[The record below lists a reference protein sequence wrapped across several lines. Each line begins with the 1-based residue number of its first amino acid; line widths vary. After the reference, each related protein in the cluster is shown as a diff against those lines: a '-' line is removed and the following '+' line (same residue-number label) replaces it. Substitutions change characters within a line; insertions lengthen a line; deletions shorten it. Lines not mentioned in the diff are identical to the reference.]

1 VPRPLLRPILRPI
14 LRNATSRL
22 IAAYLLAAA
31 FSTGLALGFVY
42 WTAGGVIDAEARQ
55 VVEAEL
61 RGLADD
67 YARGGAPGLARA
79 ITRRVEQTPARPE
92 GRDAVYLLAT
102 PGGAR
107 IAGNLTRWP
116 GDAPPGSGWLTLQLY
131 RVGADAPTTI
141 SGAALRLAGGE
152 RLLVGRDVAARA
164 AFDRTL
170 TRALVWALA
179 LTAALALITGWLL
192 SRLVLSRIAEIDR
205 AARRI
210 MGGALDQRV
219 PQRGAGDEFDRL
231 AETLNAM
238 LDRIASLVRDLR
250 MVTDSLAHD
259 IRSPLGRLNRHLEA
273 ALDESMAPA
282 ARRARI
288 ERALGEADTVLATS
302 TALLEISRV
311 EAGVGADQF
320 APVDLGALARD
331 MADLYAAAAEERG
344 AEMRCEA
351 ADGVIV
357 QGHPQLLAQ
366 AVSNLIDNA
375 LIHAKGAEA
384 ITLSARIENGRPT
397 LSVADRGPGV
407 PQDERARVLTRFTQ
421 LDPSRG
427 DGGAGLGLALVAAVA
442 QMHRAAITLGDNAP
456 GLVATL
462 RFPAEE

>member
-1 VPRPLLRPILRPI
+1 M

-22 IAAYLLAAA
+22 IAAYLIAAA

-42 WTAGGVIDAEARQ
+42 WSAGGVIDAEARQ

-67 YARGGAPGLARA
+67 YARGGAAGLARA
-79 ITRRVEQTPARPE
+79 ITRRLETPASRPE

-107 IAGNLTRWP
+107 IAGNLARWP
-116 GDAPPGSGWLTLQLY
+116 ADAAPGPGWVTLQLY
-131 RVGADAPTTI
+131 RVGAEAPTTI

-170 TRALVWALA
+170 IRALSWALA
-179 LTAALALITGWLL
+179 VTAALALGTGWLL
-192 SRLVLSRIAEIDR
+192 TRLVLSRIAEIDR

-210 MGGALDQRV
+210 MGGALEQRV
-219 PQRGAGDEFDRL
+219 PLRGAGDEFDRL

-238 LDRIASLVRDLR
+238 LDRIAALVGDLR

-259 IRSPLGRLNRHLEA
+259 IRTPLGRLGRHLEA
-273 ALDESMAPA
+273 ALDETAAPDE
-282 ARRARI
+282 RRARI
-288 ERALGEADTVLATS
+288 ERALGEAETVLATS
-302 TALLEISRV
+302 SALLEISRV

-320 APVDLGALARD
+320 APIDLGALARD

-344 AEMRCEA
+344 AAMRCA
-351 ADGVIV
+351 AAPGVVV

-375 LIHAKGAEA
+375 LIHAKGAGP
-384 ITLSARIENGRPT
+384 ITLTARREGGRAVF
-397 LSVADRGPGV
+397 SVADHGPGV
-407 PQDERARVLTRFTQ
+407 PEAERARVLTRFSQ

-442 QMHRAAITLGDNAP
+442 QMHRAEIALSDNAP
-456 GLVATL
+456 GLRVTL
-462 RFPAEE
+462 RFPVAP

>member
-1 VPRPLLRPILRPI
+1 MTL

-31 FSTGLALGFVY
+31 LSTGLVLGFVY
-42 WTAGGVIDAEARQ
+42 WSAGGVIDAEARQ

-67 YARGGAPGLARA
+67 YARGGAPALARTVA
-79 ITRRVEQTPARPE
+79 RRLETDANRPE
-92 GRDAVYLLAT
+92 GRDAVYLLAA

-107 IAGNLTRWP
+107 IAGNLARWP
-116 GDAPPGSGWLTLQLY
+116 ADVAPGSGWVTLQLY
-131 RVGADAPTTI
+131 KVNADAPTTI
-141 SGAALRLAGGE
+141 SGVSLRLAGGE

-170 TRALVWALA
+170 IGALSWALA
-179 LTAALALITGWLL
+179 ATAALALLTGWLL
-192 SRLVLSRIAEIDR
+192 SRLVLSRIAEVDR

-219 PQRGAGDEFDRL
+219 PLRGAGDEFDRL

-238 LDRIASLVRDLR
+238 LDRIAALVRDLR

-259 IRSPLGRLNRHLEA
+259 IRSPLGRLGRHLEA
-273 ALDESMAPA
+273 AMSEDAAPQE
-282 ARRARI
+282 RRARI
-288 ERALGEADTVLATS
+288 EKALAEAETVLATS
-302 TALLEISRV
+302 SALLEISRV
-311 EAGVGADQF
+311 EAGVGVDQF
-320 APVDLGALARD
+320 AAVDLGALARD

-344 AEMRCEA
+344 AAMRCA
-351 ADGVIV
+351 AEGGVVV

-366 AVSNLIDNA
+366 AVANLIDNA
-375 LIHAKGAEA
+375 LIHARDSDE
-384 ITLSARIENGRPT
+384 ITLSARVEDGRPT

-407 PQDERARVLTRFTQ
+407 PEAERARVLTRFSQ

-427 DGGAGLGLALVAAVA
+427 AGGAGLGLALAAAVA
-442 QMHRAAITLGDNAP
+442 QMHRAEIALGDNAP
-456 GLVATL
+456 GLTVTL
-462 RFPAEE
+462 RFPPAASRP

>member
-1 VPRPLLRPILRPI
+1 M

-22 IAAYLLAAA
+22 VAAYLMAAA

-42 WTAGGVIDAEARQ
+42 WAAGGVIDAEARQ
-55 VVEAEL
+55 VVEAEV
-61 RGLADD
+61 RGLADA
-67 YARGGAPGLARA
+67 YARGGAPALARA
-79 ITRRVEQTPARPE
+79 IERRLEHPLASPE

-107 IAGNLTRWP
+107 IAGNLARWP
-116 GDAPPGSGWLTLQLY
+116 DDGAPGPGWVTLRLY
-131 RVGADAPTTI
+131 RVGADAPTPI
-141 SGAALRLAGGE
+141 SGAALQLAGGE

-164 AFDRTL
+164 AFDRAL
-170 TRALVWALA
+170 TGALGWALA
-179 LTAALALITGWLL
+179 LTAALALVAGWLL

-210 MGGALDQRV
+210 MGGALDERV
-219 PQRGAGDEFDRL
+219 PLRGAGDEFDRL

-238 LDRIASLVRDLR
+238 LDRIAALVRDLR
-250 MVTDSLAHD
+250 TVTDSLAHD

-273 ALDESMAPA
+273 ALDDAMAPDD
-282 ARRARI
+282 RRARI
-288 ERALGEADTVLATS
+288 ERALGEAETVLATS

-320 APVDLGALARD
+320 APVDLGGLARD
-331 MADLYAAAAEERG
+331 MADLYAAAAEDRG

-351 ADGVIV
+351 AEGVIV

-375 LIHAKGAEA
+375 LIHAGGGDA
-384 ITLSARIENGRPT
+384 ITLTARTEAGRPT

-407 PQDERARVLTRFTQ
+407 PEAERGRVLTRFSQ

-442 QMHRAAITLGDNAP
+442 QMHRAEVALGDNAP
-456 GLVATL
+456 GLVVTL
-462 RFPAEE
+462 RFPAGA

>member
-1 VPRPLLRPILRPI
+1 M

-22 IAAYLLAAA
+22 IAAYLIAAA

-42 WTAGGVIDAEARQ
+42 WSAGGVIDAEARQ

-67 YARGGAPGLARA
+67 YARGGAAGLARA
-79 ITRRVEQTPARPE
+79 ITRRLETPASRPE

-107 IAGNLTRWP
+107 IAGNLARWP
-116 GDAPPGSGWLTLQLY
+116 ADAAPGPGWVTLQLY
-131 RVGADAPTTI
+131 RVGAEAPTTI

-170 TRALVWALA
+170 IRALSWALA
-179 LTAALALITGWLL
+179 VTAALALGTGWLL
-192 SRLVLSRIAEIDR
+192 TRLVLSRIAEIDR

-210 MGGALDQRV
+210 MGGALEQRV
-219 PQRGAGDEFDRL
+219 PLRGAGDEFDRL

-259 IRSPLGRLNRHLEA
+259 IRSPLGRLGRHLEA
-273 ALDESMAPA
+273 ALDETAAPDE
-282 ARRARI
+282 RRARI
-288 ERALGEADTVLATS
+288 ERALGEAETVLATS
-302 TALLEISRV
+302 SALLEISRV

-320 APVDLGALARD
+320 APIDLGALARD

-344 AEMRCEA
+344 AAMRCA
-351 ADGVIV
+351 AAPGVVV

-375 LIHAKGAEA
+375 LIHAKGAGP
-384 ITLSARIENGRPT
+384 ITLTARREGGRAVF
-397 LSVADRGPGV
+397 SVADHGPGV
-407 PQDERARVLTRFTQ
+407 PEAERARVLTRFSQ

-442 QMHRAAITLGDNAP
+442 QMHHAEIALSDNAP
-456 GLVATL
+456 GLRVTL
-462 RFPAEE
+462 RFPVAP

>member
-1 VPRPLLRPILRPI
+1 M

-22 IAAYLLAAA
+22 IAAYLIAAA

-42 WTAGGVIDAEARQ
+42 WSAGGVIDAEARQ

-67 YARGGAPGLARA
+67 YARGGAAGLARA
-79 ITRRVEQTPARPE
+79 ITRRLETPASRPE

-107 IAGNLTRWP
+107 IAGNLARWP
-116 GDAPPGSGWLTLQLY
+116 ADAAPGPGWVTLQLY
-131 RVGADAPTTI
+131 RVGAEAPTTI

-170 TRALVWALA
+170 IRALSWALA
-179 LTAALALITGWLL
+179 VTAALALGTGWLL
-192 SRLVLSRIAEIDR
+192 TRLVLSRIAEIDR

-210 MGGALDQRV
+210 MGGALEQRV
-219 PQRGAGDEFDRL
+219 PLRGAGDEFDRL

-238 LDRIASLVRDLR
+238 LDRIAALVGDLR

-259 IRSPLGRLNRHLEA
+259 IRSPLGRLGRHLEA
-273 ALDESMAPA
+273 ALDETAAPDE
-282 ARRARI
+282 RRARI
-288 ERALGEADTVLATS
+288 ERALGEAETVLATS
-302 TALLEISRV
+302 SALLEISRV

-320 APVDLGALARD
+320 APIDLGALARD

-344 AEMRCEA
+344 PAMRCA
-351 ADGVIV
+351 AAPGVVV

-375 LIHAKGAEA
+375 LIHAKGAGP
-384 ITLSARIENGRPT
+384 ITLTARREGGRAVF
-397 LSVADRGPGV
+397 SVADHGPGV
-407 PQDERARVLTRFTQ
+407 PEAERARVLTRFSQ

-442 QMHRAAITLGDNAP
+442 QMHRAEIALSDNAP
-456 GLVATL
+456 GLRVTL
-462 RFPAEE
+462 RFPVAP